1 MNSGLAPNAVAKHNS
16 ARRGRSRKRR
26 PAPSGARKV
35 AKPPVST
42 STVASAKQ
50 SPTADARPQAP
61 WHPLP
66 LSELLILVGAIAV
79 VIGLYRSKHGFA
91 AGGPTL
97 LAGIGAAMIG
107 TIEVTLREHRG
118 GYRSHTLILA
128 VLPVIL
134 FHSAVILI
142 VAAFTAVPQALSIGL
157 LPVDV
162 ALFAVLF
169 KVLRARFVDA
179 QRERKFAAR
188 R

>member
-1 MNSGLAPNAVAKHNS
+1 VAKHDS

-26 PAPSGARKV
+26 PAASGARRA

-42 STVASAKQ
+42 STVAGAKQ
-50 SPTADARPQAP
+50 SPAADERPQAP

-79 VIGLYRSKHGFA
+79 VVGLSRSKHGFA

-118 GYRSHTLILA
+118 GYRSHTLMLA

-142 VAAFTAVPQALSIGL
+142 VAAFTTVPQALSIGL
-157 LPVDV
+157 LPLDV

-169 KVLRARFVDA
+169 KLLRARFVDA
-179 QRERKFAAR
+179 QRERKFASR